1 VALPTKVSQVPQ
13 CYFAVKY
20 WVPVNIF
27 TLQEMASPFPIKW
40 LNKAHIILQHH

>member
-1 VALPTKVSQVPQ
+1 MALPTKVSQLQVSQ

-20 WVPVNIF
+20 WVPTNIF

-40 LNKAHIILQHH
+40 LT